1 MGIVTISPAAPRAPH
16 SRYCTPS
23 HWLAQFRDAGG
34 IYALTETGLHLGIV
48 AGGRTNPDVIRARA
62 MILHLTTQ
70 DRAAIA
76 KELRSR
82 EVMEA
87 SHGQD

>member
-1 MGIVTISPAAPRAPH
+1 MGIATISPAAPRTG
-16 SRYCTPS
+16 YCTPS

-34 IYALTETGLHLGIV
+34 IYALTETGLPLGAV

-76 KELRSR
+76 NELRSR